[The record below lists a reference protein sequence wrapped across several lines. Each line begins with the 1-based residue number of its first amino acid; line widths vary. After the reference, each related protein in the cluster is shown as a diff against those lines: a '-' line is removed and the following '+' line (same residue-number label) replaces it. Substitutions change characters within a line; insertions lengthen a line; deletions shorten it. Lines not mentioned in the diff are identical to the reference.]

1 MTTTKP
7 HFEVDRK
14 GLAKILERKGKAFA
28 MLELVQNALDEDV
41 TKVAIEL
48 VAVPGRPLVEFG
60 VEDDDPDGFT
70 DLRHAY
76 TLYAESEKKS
86 DATKRGRFNLGEK
99 LVIAIAKDLTIAT
112 TTGTIRFTDD
122 GRHESRA
129 KRQRGSRVSG
139 FLPMTRAEFEETLAV
154 LRTVL
159 VPAGV
164 KVTLNGEPLLVRR
177 PLHTF
182 EATLPTEVADD
193 EGYLRST
200 RRQTTV
206 SLYTVKGD
214 ETAHI
219 YELGIP
225 VVETDLPWHI
235 DVAQKVPVNMDRDNV
250 TPGYRKILV
259 RHATDAMHDRL
270 TPEQAASPWVDDALA
285 DPDLDDAAI
294 ESILTA
300 RFTEKRVIYDPSDPE
315 ANKLATSKGYTV
327 MPGGMFNKQ
336 QWDNVR
342 RSGTQAAGKV
352 TPSPKPYSDD
362 PNAPPVQV
370 IDPSKYTEAQRLMV
384 KYIEELHRRVMGKP
398 VAIRIVNT
406 SNGFAACYG
415 PGVYPQAHGALDL
428 NQKRLGKAWFELGPC
443 ARVNDLMIH
452 EFGHFYCDDHLD
464 DGYYRALTRIGAAM
478 TQLAIDEP
486 GFFRKHAK
494 LFAHL
499 REPAPV

>member
-1 MTTTKP
+1 MTTSKP

-112 TTGTIRFTDD
+112 TTGTIRFTDE

-129 KRQRGSRVSG
+129 KRRRGSRVSG

-154 LRTVL
+154 LHTVL
-159 VPAGV
+159 IPAGV
-164 KVTLNGEPLLVRR
+164 EVTLNGEPLLVRR

-200 RRQTTV
+200 RRQTVV
-206 SLYTVKGD
+206 SLYTVKAG

-225 VVETDLPWHI
+225 VVETDLPWHV

-285 DPDLDDAAI
+285 DPDLDEAAV
-294 ESILTA
+294 ETILTK
-300 RFTEKRVIYDPSDPE
+300 RFGEKRVIHDPSDPE
-315 ANKLATSKGYTV
+315 ANKLAASKGYTV

-352 TPSPKPYSDD
+352 TPSAKPYSDD
-362 PNAPPVQV
+362 GPPVHV
-370 IDPSKYTEAQRLMV
+370 VDPADYTPAMRAMV
-384 KYIEELHRRVMGKP
+384 AYCRELHDKLVDRVLH
-398 VAIRIVNT
+398 VRIVKT
-406 SNGFAACYG
+406 SNNFAACYG
-415 PGVYPQAHGALDL
+415 GTDLDINL
-428 NQKRLGKAWFELGPC
+428 KRVGHSWFEAGPC
-443 ARVNDLMIH
+443 VRVNDLLIH
-452 EFGHFYCDDHLD
+452 EFAHHFSGDHLSSE
-464 DGYYRALTRIGAAM
+464 YHKALTKLGARAV
-478 TQLAIDEP
+478 QLAIDEP
-486 GFFRKHAK
+486 SFFRKHVK
-494 LFAHL
+494 RFEKL
-499 REPAPV
+499 REPTPV